1 MKSFRFSFRICP
13 GSNHFHSV
21 SLPIM
26 ITLVSLSSFLTRITA
41 NPVITDLPT
50 STLTFLLSVFNTV
63 GTVILQNLRQIL
75 LFHSKFCKGSSL
87 HTQQSLRPYS
97 GLMSS
102 LTSSPIA
109 LVFIHFFP
117 ALHWPSCCS
126 STLLGMS
133 QPRGFWISCCLC
145 CSAPPL
151 DISMTNSSLYLQWD
165 LLYLTTVML
174 LLPINP
180 ILLILPYFF
189 SFHSYLSPSD
199 ILSIFFIMFIGYCCL
214 FPSARMSI
222 FLLQRPGIFAQ
233 KTNLYFC
240 HG

>member
-1 MKSFRFSFRICP
+1 MCLISQWLRYLIIASSQICGIILAPFFLSHPCLIHHEVLLVLFQNMSRFQPLPLCVSPHYDHP
-13 GSNHFHSV
+13 GQSIISHQDYCKPTS
-21 SLPIM
+21 
-26 ITLVSLSSFLTRITA
+26 
-41 NPVITDLPT
+41 DLPT

-75 LFHSKFCKGSSL
+75 LLFHSKFCKGSSL
-87 HTQQSLRPYS
+87 HTKQSLRPYS

-109 LVFIHFFP
+109 LIFIPFFP
-117 ALHWPSCCS
+117 ALHWSSCCS
-126 STLLGMS
+126 LTLLGMS

-189 SFHSYLSPSD
+189 SFHSYH
-199 ILSIFFIMFIGYCCL
+199 
-214 FPSARMSI
+214 
-222 FLLQRPGIFAQ
+222 LL
-233 KTNLYFC
+233 TY
-240 HG
+240 